1 MARVSRKLN
10 RLDEAGAAC
19 TEAGELARVAG
30 DRYSSLISRSGRANT
45 MLGRGNL
52 ADAERRLDGIFADA
66 RAAGEPDIEARAE
79 HDIAAVLYRM
89 GHSAEAIPRAWHA
102 VELFQDEDS
111 PLRALTDVGIMLL
124 G

>member
-66 RAAGEPDIEARAE
+66 RAAGEPDIEARAG

-89 GHSAEAIPRAWHA
+89 GHFAEAIPRAWHA
-102 VELFQDEDS
+102 VGLYKGENS
-111 PLRALTDVGIMLL
+111 RL
-124 G
+124 GGVKDRKR